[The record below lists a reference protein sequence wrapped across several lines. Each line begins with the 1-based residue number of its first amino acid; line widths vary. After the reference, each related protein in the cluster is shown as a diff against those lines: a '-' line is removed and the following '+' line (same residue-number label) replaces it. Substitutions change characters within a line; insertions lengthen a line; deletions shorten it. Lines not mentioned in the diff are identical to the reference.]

1 MILLTDEHERISKYI
16 LTQIRNI
23 QGHSVSQQE
32 MRKYFTNPYKL
43 HEYDLVLKILKDFEV
58 IQHNRIDRLIIG
70 KAFYT
75 YKNLKV
81 LTNNGQSN
89 IIGVIKDSMIKHIKE
104 IIIGIII
111 FVIGTLIIWKL
122 TGQV

>member
-1 MILLTDEHERISKYI
+1 
-16 LTQIRNI
+16 
-23 QGHSVSQQE
+23 

-104 IIIGIII
+104 IIIGNHH
-111 FVIGTLIIWKL
+111 FCNWDVNNLETDRASVNANYA
-122 TGQV
+122 QHRV